1 MEKIIYQI
9 TEIDA
14 NQRIDKYLKKQLPKA
29 PTSFIFRLFRLK
41 DVRVDN
47 VRVPQEYIIKNGDE
61 ITIFLTTEQKNDFI
75 VAYEFTLVRL
85 SSEVI
90 FENED
95 ILVVNKLRGLL
106 VHSDINEQEF
116 TLANQVL
123 TYLHSKGEFDASKR
137 GYIPSPVG
145 RIDKNTSGIVIFAKK
160 QEINQLLAKAFH
172 DNSVDRTYLALVHG
186 QTDNRGKIRLAL
198 TKNVYNKGL
207 VEVDER
213 GKEGVTNFKLLRAYE
228 NFSLLEV
235 KLETGRSNQIRVHF
249 AHIAHPIVGDHKYGI
264 EDDFRTLCLHHHK
277 VKFANMEG
285 PALYLNDLEFVADLP
300 EDIQNILN
308 SLEE

>member
-1 MEKIIYQI
+1 M
-9 TEIDA
+9 
-14 NQRIDKYLKKQLPKA
+14 PKA
-29 PTSFIFRLFRLK
+29 PASFIFRLFRLK

-172 DNSVDRTYLALVHG
+172 DNSVDRTYLALVM
-186 QTDNRGKIRLAL
+186 
-198 TKNVYNKGL
+198 
-207 VEVDER
+207 
-213 GKEGVTNFKLLRAYE
+213 
-228 NFSLLEV
+228 V
-235 KLETGRSNQIRVHF
+235 K
-249 AHIAHPIVGDHKYGI
+249 PITVA
-264 EDDFRTLCLHHHK
+264 
-277 VKFANMEG
+277 KF
-285 PALYLNDLEFVADLP
+285 V
-300 EDIQNILN
+300 
-308 SLEE
+308 